1 MRYLVNKH
9 FFLNASPCLRSL
21 QVKRKQIPDLRVHR
35 CTHKKYAQSSLS
47 GNVFPSNKKRLVSR
61 QYKIVV
67 SPKGHS
73 CTEKDFCRTEL
84 TEPTELSL
92 LPRRPLCEY
101 SLRHNL
107 VDTTPG
113 HRRSLLEQLCYF
125 DIHE

>member
-1 MRYLVNKH
+1 MLPRVYVVSSASKSQIYVCIDVPTKNT
-9 FFLNASPCLRSL
+9 LN
-21 QVKRKQIPDLRVHR
+21 HR
-35 CTHKKYAQSSLS
+35 FQEMSFHRT
-47 GNVFPSNKKRLVSR
+47 KKRLVSR

-113 HRRSLLEQLCYF
+113 HRRSLLEQLSYF